1 MNVFVLAAG
10 AIFALTVRTFVAYA
24 ATREALKGSIRW

>member
-1 MNVFVLAAG
+1 MNLLVLAAG